1 MKRIAVYYDTE
12 KKDEDGKWQRGET
25 VLEFDVSQTVR
36 LSLAHGMNASRSKY
50 IPDIEK
56 LIDSAERLKGRCYI
70 KGSIKFFE
78 VVRA

>member
-1 MKRIAVYYDTE
+1 MQRIAVYYDTE

-25 VLEFDVSQTVR
+25 VLEFDVSKTVR
-36 LSLAHGMNASRSKY
+36 LSLAHGMNASWSKY

-56 LIDSAERLKGRCYI
+56 LVDAAERLKGRYYI

-78 VVRA
+78 VCK

>member
-1 MKRIAVYYDTE
+1 MYYDTK

-56 LIDSAERLKGRCYI
+56 LVDAAERLKGRCYI

-78 VVRA
+78 VCK